1 MSRALDGPRGHPDA
15 ADTNPMGEARG
26 ERPVFLY
33 VVDTEG
39 DNEWTRHRRLPPLR
53 NLRALPRFQ
62 ALCDRYGV
70 RPTYVVTWSITQDD
84 EGVAMLREWE
94 RAGRCEVGT
103 HLHPWT
109 APPWS
114 DADEDPAF
122 PSELETGLLE
132 AKLRTLT
139 EAITERFGHAPTSYR
154 AGRFG
159 ADARTARMLTA
170 LGYECDSSVTPL
182 TSWSRYPGLRGGPG
196 GPDFT
201 HAPLRPYLVN
211 PDDLT
216 RPGEGTLVEI
226 PVSIVDED
234 RLPLGL
240 GDRVWSRREGDVL
253 RRLAAKLRLRRR
265 LWLRPTL
272 ESAADMLA
280 TCEVIRARGC
290 HHFNMMIH
298 SSELYPNTSPYFEDQ
313 RAVDGLFDRM
323 DRAFDAIFRRYQPD
337 ALTLTEA
344 ARRFRSPKGIPA

>member
-1 MSRALDGPRGHPDA
+1 
-15 ADTNPMGEARG
+15 MGEARG

-70 RPTYVVTWSITQDD
+70 RPTYVVTWSITQDH
-84 EGVAMLREWE
+84 EGVAMLRAWE
-94 RAGRCEVGT
+94 REGRCEVGT

-122 PSELETGLLE
+122 PSELTTELLA

-159 ADARTARMLTA
+159 ADARTARLLHA

-196 GPDFT
+196 GPDFSR
-201 HAPLRPYLVN
+201 APLAPYRVDL
-211 PDDLT
+211 DDLW
-216 RPGEGTLVEI
+216 RPGDSALVEI

-234 RLPLGL
+234 HLPLGL
-240 GDRVWSRREGDVL
+240 SVRVAARREGDVL
-253 RRLAAKLRLRRR
+253 RRLAAKLHLRRR

-280 TCEVIRARGC
+280 TCEVIRAQGC
-290 HHFNMMIH
+290 HHFNMMIL

-313 RAVDGLFDRM
+313 LAVDGLFDRM

>member
-1 MSRALDGPRGHPDA
+1 
-15 ADTNPMGEARG
+15 MGEARA

-53 NLRALPRFQ
+53 NLKALPRFQ

-70 RPTYVVTWSITQDD
+70 RPTYVITWSVTQHD

-94 RAGRCEVGT
+94 AAGRCEVGT

-114 DADEDPAF
+114 DADEHPAF
-122 PSELETGLLE
+122 PSELSDALLE

-139 EAITERFGHAPTSYR
+139 DAITERFGHAPTSYR

-159 ADARTARMLTA
+159 ADARTVRILTA
-170 LGYECDSSVTPL
+170 LGYVCDSSVTPL
-182 TSWSRYPGLRGGPG
+182 TSWARYPGLRDGPG

-201 HAPLRPYLVN
+201 AAPLVPYYPS
-211 PDDLT
+211 PDDIT
-216 RPGEGTLVEI
+216 RRGGAGLVEI
-226 PVSIVDED
+226 PVSIVDQD
-234 RLPLGL
+234 RLPAGL
-240 GDRVWSRREGDVL
+240 GDRVGARPEGDLL

-265 LWLRPTL
+265 LWLRPTM
-272 ESAADMLA
+272 ESARDMIE
-280 TCEVIRARGC
+280 TCAVLRARGC
-290 HHFNMMIH
+290 DHFNMMIH

-313 RAVDGLFDRM
+313 RAVDLLFDRM
-323 DRAFDAIFRRYQPD
+323 DRAFDGIFRRYKPD

-344 ARRFRSPKGIPA
+344 ARRFRSTKGPLA

>member
-1 MSRALDGPRGHPDA
+1 
-15 ADTNPMGEARG
+15 MGEARG
-26 ERPVFLY
+26 ERPVFMY

-53 NLRALPRFQ
+53 NLQALPRFQ

-70 RPTYVVTWSITQDD
+70 RPTYVVTWSVTQSD
-84 EGVAMLREWE
+84 EGVAMLRAWE
-94 RAGRCEVGT
+94 REGRCEVGT

-114 DADEDPAF
+114 AVDEDPAF
-122 PSELETGLLE
+122 PSELPTEVLA
-132 AKLRTLT
+132 AKLQVLT

-159 ADARTARMLTA
+159 ADARTARLLAAM
-170 LGYECDSSVTPL
+170 GYECDSSVTPL

-196 GPDFT
+196 GPDFSR
-201 HAPLRPYLVN
+201 APLAPYL
-211 PDDLT
+211 PSDDDLS
-216 RPGEGTLVEI
+216 RPGGSSLVEI
-226 PVSIVDED
+226 PTSIVDED

-240 GDRVWSRREGDVL
+240 GDRVASRAEGDVL
-253 RRLAAKLRLRRR
+253 RRLAAKLHLRRR
-265 LWLRPTL
+265 MWLRPTL
-272 ESAADMLA
+272 ESADDMVAVCGL
-280 TCEVIRARGC
+280 IRARGC

-313 RAVDGLFDRM
+313 RAVDALFDRM

-344 ARRFRSPKGIPA
+344 ARRFRSPKGSPA